1 MSGSNPTDPINNSRR
16 KSCPDMSGQQSKAC
30 GAYNFS
36 FAGANPTFIDQ
47 NLCHTGLLE

>member
-1 MSGSNPTDPINNSRR
+1 MLFTISSPPQALDC
-16 KSCPDMSGQQSKAC
+16 CPDMSGQQSKAC

-36 FAGANPTFIDQ
+36 FAGADPTFIDQ